1 MNVLSRRWSL
11 RVATVAG
18 VLFLAARAD
27 ADVTLDPT
35 FGVNGITRTD
45 FGSGYSDTPRGL
57 VVQPDGKILTAGIS
71 SGGAGY
77 FVAISRHSADG
88 VLDSAGFG
96 TDGKVF
102 VHWVLRDY
110 ANDIDLTEDGKI
122 VAAGQQ
128 ATSNGVSTQVESV
141 YRFNSDGTVDSTF
154 ADSGC
159 VAIRPL
165 SGSSEH
171 GGVKAL
177 SDGRILA
184 GGRQNGG
191 TTAFHARRY
200 RADGTLETGN
210 MLNFGIDYNRG
221 SCAFPDDGGIIM
233 ANLAALNGRR
243 EFVMARVDS
252 AMNPVSGFGGNGIV
266 QTGIEAVFNTVLRVL
281 VLSNGKILLVGTTPG
296 AGGGHQWTALRFLSD
311 GTPDS
316 LFGTSGRTDVPFRSG
331 QSNECY
337 DATVDA
343 DGRILLAG
351 RAEVDV
357 YGDGTGLARLL
368 PDGSLDST
376 FSDDGMFAVRLPGMA
391 GTHYFTR
398 VLILPDGKLL
408 TAGLDFG
415 SNGGDFFLARFWP
428 SDPAGVDAGEVLPA
442 RLSVYASP
450 NPSHAGMTIRLQ
462 LPREQ
467 VVSVGI
473 FDVAGREV
481 RRVFDG
487 TLPPGTRLV
496 PWDGRDASGRE
507 AAAGAYFA
515 KASSSGQMQVA
526 KLIRVR

>member
-1 MNVLSRRWSL
+1 MKLLSGCWSL
-11 RVATVAG
+11 RVATVVG
-18 VLFLAARAD
+18 VLLLAARAE
-27 ADVTLDPT
+27 ADVSLDPT

-57 VVQPDGKILTAGIS
+57 LVQLDGKILTAGIS
-71 SGGAGY
+71 TGGAGY

-102 VHWVLRDY
+102 VHWALRDY

-122 VAAGQQ
+122 VAVGQQ
-128 ATSNGVSTQVESV
+128 AVSNGVSTQIESV

-165 SGSSEH
+165 AGSSEH
-171 GGVKAL
+171 GGVKVL

-191 TTAFHARRY
+191 TTAFNPRRY
-200 RADGTLETGN
+200 RADGTLEAGN
-210 MLNFGIDYNRG
+210 MMDLGIDYNRG

-233 ANLAALNGRR
+233 ANLAVLNGRR

-252 AMNPVSGFGGNGIV
+252 TMNPVSGFGGNGIV
-266 QTGIEAVFNTVLRVL
+266 QTGIEAAFNTVLRVL

-296 AGGGHQWTALRFLSD
+296 VGGDHSWTVLRFLSD

-316 LFGTSGRTDVPFRSG
+316 LFGTNGRTDVPFRSG
-331 QSNECY
+331 QSNHCY
-337 DATVDA
+337 DATVDV
-343 DGRILLAG
+343 DGRILLVG

-357 YGDGTGLARLL
+357 WGDGTGLARLL
-368 PDGSLDST
+368 PDGGLDST
-376 FSDDGMFAVRLPGMA
+376 FSGDGMFAVRLPGMA

-398 VLILPDGKLL
+398 VLVLPDGRIL
-408 TAGLDFG
+408 TAGFDFG

-428 SDPAGVDAGEVLPA
+428 FDPAGVDVSDALPG
-442 RLSVYASP
+442 RLSIHASP

-462 LPREQ
+462 VPREQ

-487 TLPPGTRLV
+487 TLPPGTRLIT
-496 PWDGRDASGRE
+496 WDGRDTSGGE
-507 AAAGAYFA
+507 TAAGAYFA
-515 KASSSGQMQVA
+515 KASSSGQRQAA
-526 KLIRVR
+526 KLMRVR